1 MWEASRE
8 TKKAALVFLIIG
20 FSIPIISFLFEYIP
34 NPSIYQERKANM
46 LLEFNNIN
54 PPVHA
59 EEIKKTISEK
69 FTQVWINAK
78 YKVNMNKE
86 TIYKHYLNEL
96 DNKGWKYEGESN
108 DGRKIFKKN
117 DLKFALEVK
126 QNEFRVGLYYD
137 GSGPNF

>member
-1 MWEASRE
+1 MWKTSRE
-8 TKKAALVFLIIG
+8 TKKAALIFLIIG

-86 TIYKHYLNEL
+86 NIYEHYLNEL
-96 DNKGWKYEGESN
+96 DNKGWKYERESN
-108 DGRKIFKKN
+108 DGRKIF
-117 DLKFALEVK
+117 
-126 QNEFRVGLYYD
+126 
-137 GSGPNF
+137 